1 VGLALERKI
10 ILVTRQTR
18 LAGLRTKFATVS
30 QAKFYVEQAA
40 LQERARRQQEA
51 PDDTTQLLADAGT
64 AFSLYADEDTQ
75 YQDAVAA
82 VTRDISDLA
91 KVQAVDRAFV
101 PNLVFGP
108 RDIVVTIGQD
118 GLVANTAKYALGLP
132 LVAINPDPARIDGV
146 LLPFAVKQ
154 ARTAIAKTLAGTA
167 HVREVTLAEATAN
180 NGQSLLAFND
190 FFVGAKSHVS
200 ARYAIEYAGHQEMHS
215 SSGVLISTG
224 AGSTGWLSS
233 IFNMAMG
240 LGGLAAKPV
249 QVAKPPSAQWEDKR
263 LFFVVRE
270 PFVSKTSQAHLVSGV
285 ISPGSELTLESQ
297 MSEDGVIFSDG
308 VESDFLAFDSG
319 TIIRIRAARRQAK
332 LVTPS

>member
-1 VGLALERKI
+1 MGLAQERKI

-40 LQERARRQQEA
+40 LQERDRRRRED
-51 PDDTTQLLADAGT
+51 PNDTTQSLADVSST
-64 AFSLYADEDTQ
+64 FSLYADEDEQ
-75 YQDAVAA
+75 YHDAVTA

-91 KVQAVDRAFV
+91 KVQTVDRAFV
-101 PNLVFGP
+101 PNLIFGP
-108 RDIVVTIGQD
+108 RDVVVIIGQD

-146 LLPFAVKQ
+146 LLPFGVAQ
-154 ARTAIAKTLAGTA
+154 ARSAVAKALAGTA

-200 ARYAIEYAGHQEMHS
+200 ARYAIEHVGHQERQS

-240 LGGLAAKPV
+240 LGGLAANPV
-249 QVAKPPSAQWEDKR
+249 EVVKPPTATWEDKR

-270 PFVSKTSQAHLVSGV
+270 PFISKTSQAHLVSGV

-297 MSEDGVIFSDG
+297 MAEDGVIFSDG
-308 VESDFLAFDSG
+308 VESDFLEFDSG
-319 TIIRIRAARRQAK
+319 TIIRIRAARKQAK
-332 LVTPS
+332 LVVA